1 MNTANLQLQGVLAA
15 LSALLQAIEAKGVLT
30 RAELEAA
37 LDRAETDAAESARH
51 HEALTEA
58 NIDAVRFPARY
69 LRQALNGH
77 SGEQSFAE
85 VANAVGQRKDDRRRD
100 RRDS

>member
-15 LSALLQAIEAKGVLT
+15 LSSLLQAIEAKGVLT
-30 RAELEAA
+30 RGEIEAA
-37 LDRAETDAAESARH
+37 LDQAEADAAESAQH
-51 HEALTEA
+51 HEGLTEA

-77 SGEQSFAE
+77 SGSQPFAD
-85 VANAVGQRKDDRRRD
+85 VANAVGQRKDDKRRD